1 MTIEPIG
8 SMMTAQAVS
17 YTPPKPEPAEAPRE
31 GSDAQTAAQ
40 DVQKVD
46 PQTVQVDRSEEK
58 GEHQEGEEGN
68 SPQENTAA
76 ANEQIRKKLKELTKS
91 IDHSNEEAVF
101 GIHKGTN
108 RVTIKIVD
116 KETKETIKELPPEKT
131 LDMIAKLWE
140 AAGLMVD
147 ERR

>member
-8 SMMTAQAVS
+8 SMMTAQAAN
-17 YTPPKPEPAEAPRE
+17 YTPPKTEKAEVSRE
-31 GSDAQTAAQ
+31 GTEAQQASQ

-46 PQTVQVDRSEEK
+46 NQTLNVAKADGKEGQS
-58 GEHQEGEEGN
+58 EHQGN
-68 SPQENTAA
+68 TPQENAGA
-76 ANEQIRKKLKELTKS
+76 ANEEIRKKIEEITKS

-140 AAGLMVD
+140 VAGIMVD
-147 ERR
+147 EKR